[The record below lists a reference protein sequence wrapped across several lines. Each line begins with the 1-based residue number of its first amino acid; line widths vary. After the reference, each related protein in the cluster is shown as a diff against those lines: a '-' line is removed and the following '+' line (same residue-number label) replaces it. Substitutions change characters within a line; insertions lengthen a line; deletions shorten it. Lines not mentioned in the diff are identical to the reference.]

1 MTIKDLARETGY
13 SVGTISRVL
22 NNQPNVS
29 EKARERI
36 MEAVEKYNFSLNS
49 NAKNLKQQH
58 STNIIAVVKGTAN
71 ELFATLVEQ
80 MQTLFTNSKY
90 SLVTDFIDE
99 DDNEVLRGVQLCQ
112 ERKPLGMLF
121 LGGNNENFLSDFHR
135 ISVPC
140 VLVTNNA
147 RELPFRN
154 LSSVSTDDRAAARCA
169 VEFLL
174 RHGHRR
180 IAVLGGSEQSDT
192 SRLRYSGWSDA
203 MAAYGIAPEA
213 RAPHV
218 IGRYSYRGGYQAM
231 QHVLAADRE
240 VSAVFAMADVMAVG
254 AMRAIREAGLRV
266 PEDISVVGFDGL
278 QLGDYITPRLTTI
291 LQVTETLAARGVKLL
306 LDCIENGAPAR
317 HETVGF
323 SLRAG
328 ESVLPVSNPSP
339 TTEK

>member
-29 EKARERI
+29 ERARDRI
-36 MEAVEKYNFSLNS
+36 MAAVEKYNFSLNT

-71 ELFATLVEQ
+71 ELFSALVEQ
-80 MQTLFTNSKY
+80 MQRLFVNSKY

-112 ERKPLGMLF
+112 ERKPLGLLF
-121 LGGNNENFLSDFHR
+121 LGGNNRNFLADFQR

-140 VLVTNNA
+140 VLVTNDA
-147 RELPFRN
+147 RMLPFPN

-169 VEFLL
+169 VEYLIEN
-174 RHGHRR
+174 GHRR
-180 IAVLGGSEQSDT
+180 VAVLGGSEVSDT
-192 SRLRYSGWSDA
+192 SRLRYSGWLDA
-203 MAAYGIAPEA
+203 MIAHDIPPQE
-213 RAPHV
+213 RAPHA
-218 IGRYSYRGGYQAM
+218 IGRYSYRGGYRAM
-231 QHVLAADRE
+231 QEVLARDRE

-254 AMRAIREAGLRV
+254 AIRAIRESGLRV
-266 PEDISVVGFDGL
+266 PEDISVVGLDGL
-278 QLGDYITPRLTTI
+278 QLGEFTTPKLTSI
-291 LQVTETLAARGVKLL
+291 YQVTEALAAQSVRILF
-306 LDCIENGAPAR
+306 DCIECAAPAR
-317 HETVGF
+317 HETVRF

-328 ESVLPVSNPSP
+328 ESVTPYAPHS
-339 TTEK
+339 KA